1 MVSGRGKEVMKTGSE
16 WKGWIVEENL
26 GKGSFGQVYKITRND
41 FGYTY
46 ESALKVIRI
55 PHDELEVDSLKKQGM
70 SKEEVESYFYSMVQ
84 DISSELALMS
94 QLRGHSNI
102 VSYEDHMVEKL
113 QDQFGWEI
121 YLRMELLTPLYK
133 YLAEHALTAAGVVRL
148 GIDLAGALEACESNN
163 IIHRDIKP
171 DNIFYSRQNTF
182 KLGDFGIAKKLEKAE
197 YGLSKKGTFT
207 YMAPEVYQGKSYDHT
222 ADIYSLGL
230 VLYRFLNGNKGPFQP
245 DRVFPMVYTEAEE
258 ATIRR
263 MSGEVLPVPENG
275 SEQLTEIVLKACA
288 YRPEDRYQSAA
299 ELKRDLMD
307 VLESQD
313 DTAPV
318 MPLFPT
324 DSGTRTMFG
333 SFEESELSKPDHDN
347 RSKSPAPGKNSRKYL
362 IWLTAAAAAVLL
374 CFLLLFSE
382 VPDVTGLS
390 FDDAEKEISS
400 AGLRIE
406 ESGRAFSYD
415 VERGHVVSQTS
426 EGKRLRRGETVYVTI
441 SRGKAINAP
450 DFAGKKVSAARG
462 EAKQIRLAVETESSE
477 YSDTVKKGCVISQDP
492 AAGTEC
498 EEGQVIKVV
507 KSRGPEQVSVP
518 ETSGLSEDK
527 AKKKLDEAGL
537 KAAVSYGYSS
547 AVSSGKVISQDHT
560 SGSKVD
566 KGSTVAIVVSKG
578 PSYSRSKSSG
588 SSKKKKSS
596 SKKSTSSKHGKG
608 MKL

>member
-1 MVSGRGKEVMKTGSE
+1 MVSGKGKEVMKTGSE

-263 MSGEVLPVPENG
+263 MSGEALPVPENG

-299 ELKRDLMD
+299 DLKRDLMD

-450 DFAGKKVSAARG
+450 DFAGKKVSAARR
-462 EAKQIRLAVETESSE
+462 EAKQIRLAFETESSE
-477 YSDTVKKGCVISQDP
+477 YSDTVEKGCVISQDP